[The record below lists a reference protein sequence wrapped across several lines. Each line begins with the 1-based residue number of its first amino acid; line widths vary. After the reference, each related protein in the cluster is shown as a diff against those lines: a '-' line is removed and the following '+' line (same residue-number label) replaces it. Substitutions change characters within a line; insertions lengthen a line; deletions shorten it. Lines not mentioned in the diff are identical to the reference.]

1 MKDNCYKFCLSA
13 YKNEY
18 SRSLRELTKGYKGR
32 KVSEKKQEDF
42 DREAQKSAIRIAITK
57 ALQEFPEEP
66 VADLWSAI
74 YRAHLFRKSGISDM
88 ETISKVIS
96 ADQSWKK
103 SSGHAFE
110 EMVKELA
117 SLTLHGTDVEV
128 ILKRDLNTL
137 IKAGEVANEPRD
149 ISWLR
154 EQIKAN
160 AFDLYSILNIDGK
173 KYCFGCVQAKT
184 SIRDRVTRDREPS
197 IHAMQSF
204 FWSVVF
210 VLNGDFLRL
219 PDTANQKE
227 QDLICLES
235 EENEQNQKEIK
246 FVNMING
253 GSDEFRENGWH
264 GMYVLSVKEQCD
276 RIYPLT
282 MDFDVFKSHALQAAE
297 QWLKRRQWFDRN
309 WKAE

>member
-1 MKDNCYKFCLSA
+1 MDNDHYKFCLNA
-13 YKNEY
+13 YRTEY
-18 SRSLRELTKGYKGR
+18 SRSYRALTKEYRSREIPESKAD
-32 KVSEKKQEDF
+32 DF

-57 ALQEFPEEP
+57 ALREFPDEP

-74 YRAHLFRKSGISDM
+74 YRAHLFRKSGISDLDI
-88 ETISKVIS
+88 ISKVIS

-117 SLTLHGTDVEV
+117 SLSLHGTDVEV
-128 ILKRDLNTL
+128 ILQRDLNTL
-137 IKAGEVANEPRD
+137 IKAAELANEPRD
-149 ISWLR
+149 ISWLK
-154 EQIKAN
+154 EQVKAN
-160 AFDLYSILNIDGK
+160 IFDLYCLLTVEGK
-173 KYCFGCVQAKT
+173 KFCFGCVQAKT

-210 VLNGDFLRL
+210 VLDGDFLRL
-219 PDTANQKE
+219 P
-227 QDLICLES
+227 
-235 EENEQNQKEIK
+235 K
-246 FVNMING
+246 FVSMING
-253 GSDEFRENGWH
+253 GSGEFRENGWH
-264 GMYVLSVKEQCD
+264 GMYVLSAKEQSD

-282 MDFDVFKSHALQAAE
+282 MDFDIFRRHALQAAE
-297 QWLKRRQWFDRN
+297 QWQRRRQWFDGN

>member
-1 MKDNCYKFCLSA
+1 MRVDYYDFCLNA

-18 SRSLRELTKGYKGR
+18 DRCFQELKNENGDKR
-32 KVSEKKQEDF
+32 ISVASQDAF

-57 ALQEFPEEP
+57 ALCQFSDVP

-74 YRAHLFRKSGISDM
+74 YRAHLFRKSGISDLD
-88 ETISKVIS
+88 TITKVIS

-117 SLTLHGTDVEV
+117 SLALYGSNIEV
-128 ILKRDLNTL
+128 ILQRDLNTI
-137 IKAGEVANEPRD
+137 IKANELANEPRD

-160 AFDLYSILNIDGK
+160 IFDLYCILTIDDR

-210 VLNGDFLRL
+210 VLDGDFLRL
-219 PDTANQKE
+219 P
-227 QDLICLES
+227 
-235 EENEQNQKEIK
+235 K
-246 FVNMING
+246 FVSMING
-253 GSDEFRENGWH
+253 GAEEFRENGWH
-264 GMYVLSVKEQCD
+264 GMYVLSVKEEQD
-276 RIYPLT
+276 RIYPLN
-282 MDFDVFKSHALQAAE
+282 MNFDIFKSHAIQAAE
-297 QWLKRRQWFDRN
+297 QWQKRRQWFDN
-309 WKAE
+309 KWKAE